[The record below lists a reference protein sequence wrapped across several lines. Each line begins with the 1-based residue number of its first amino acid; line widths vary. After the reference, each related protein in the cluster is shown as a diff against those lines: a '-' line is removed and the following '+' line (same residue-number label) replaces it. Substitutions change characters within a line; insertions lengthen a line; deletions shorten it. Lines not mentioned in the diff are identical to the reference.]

1 MGGFLNSLPVIAEK
15 SVDPLPHKQ
24 HAKLLIKR
32 GQGQQL
38 IEEFL
43 INDAA
48 LR

>member
-1 MGGFLNSLPVIAEK
+1 MGGILSPLTIIAEK
-15 SVDPLPHKQ
+15 SVDPLPHKK
-24 HAKLLIKR
+24 HTKLLIKG